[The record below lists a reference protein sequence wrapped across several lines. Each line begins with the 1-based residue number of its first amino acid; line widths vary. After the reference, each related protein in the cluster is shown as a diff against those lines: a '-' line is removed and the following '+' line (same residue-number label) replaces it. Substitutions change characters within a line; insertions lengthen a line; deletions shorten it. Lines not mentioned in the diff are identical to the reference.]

1 MFNVVN
7 LTVDKRGITMTQN
20 QFVAICVERTID
32 PSLALENDDVI
43 NAIKSGDIDLLI
55 ATLNNQ
61 F

>member
-1 MFNVVN
+1 
-7 LTVDKRGITMTQN
+7 MTKN

-43 NAIKSGDIDLLI
+43 NAIKTGDIEILI
-55 ATLNNQ
+55 ATLDNQ

>member
-1 MFNVVN
+1 
-7 LTVDKRGITMTQN
+7 MTQN

>member
-1 MFNVVN
+1 
-7 LTVDKRGITMTQN
+7 MTQS
-20 QFVAICVERTID
+20 QFAALCVERTID

-55 ATLNNQ
+55 ATLDSQ